1 MRLFNRYYSGY
12 DLALPLGDVAIT
24 LISVL
29 AARLFVVDVVHYSEV
44 LRWHHWTLLAGWVSV
59 SVLVSFYYA
68 DLYEIDQAL
77 SQRELSLRFANGFGI
92 TCLLIA
98 ALSYPFPSLA
108 SRKFI

>member
-1 MRLFNRYYSGY
+1 MRLFNRYFSAY

-29 AARLFVVDVVHYSEV
+29 AARFLVVDVVHYSELV
-44 LRWHHWTLLAGWVSV
+44 RWHHWTLLAGWVSV

-77 SQRELSLRFANGFGI
+77 SQRESVFAFRQRIRHHLSAYRGA
-92 TCLLIA
+92 
-98 ALSYPFPSLA
+98 
-108 SRKFI
+108 